1 MASGSLNVGLVGYQ
15 FMGKAHSN
23 AWLQAP
29 HFFDLPVMPVMH
41 TLCGRSL
48 EPLKKTAKSW
58 GWKAWTQ
65 NYQDLLANPEI
76 DLVDVAVPNN
86 AHPEIVIAAAEAKK
100 AIAC

>member
-1 MASGSLNVGLVGYQ
+1 MPGQSLNVGLVGYQ

-29 HFFDLPVMPVMH
+29 HYFDLPVQPVMH

-58 GWKAWTQ
+58 GWKNHTQ
-65 NYQDLLANPEI
+65 DYKEMLRNPEV
-76 DLVDVAVPNN
+76 DLIDVAVPNN
-86 AHPEIVIAAAEAKK
+86 AHRRS
-100 AIAC
+100 